1 VGRHPD
7 LPVLEERME
16 LRERQMEEASAQKV
30 AAVAAERDGQQQ
42 P

>member
-1 VGRHPD
+1 MGCLPD
-7 LPVLEERME
+7 LPALEEPME
-16 LRERQMEEASAQKV
+16 LRERQMEEPSAQKV